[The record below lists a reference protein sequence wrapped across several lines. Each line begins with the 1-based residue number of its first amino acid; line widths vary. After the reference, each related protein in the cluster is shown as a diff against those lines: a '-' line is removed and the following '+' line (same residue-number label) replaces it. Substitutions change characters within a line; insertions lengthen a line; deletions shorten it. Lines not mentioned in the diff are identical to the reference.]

1 VPLCSIIRV
10 EPLSSSADG
19 AENSG
24 NGQTAYQKLVR
35 IYIAAVAARIR
46 SLKRTVGEEG
56 NTGAAATEEEVRVV
70 HAVRFAFRA
79 AGGRVVQGRPHH
91 PPRLWLL
98 YRCSQAGTLS
108 HTHSWSAARACVHI
122 SSVTLQFVDAV
133 RTHAPASVTGL
144 FAFAYRP
151 PKEEKY
157 SNRLQLTTFT
167 CDVITNRPTRKR
179 YTEDKGWGVY
189 DVIKEYNRIGIPS
202 K

>member
-1 VPLCSIIRV
+1 VKKAIPAQLRQKKKYVSSMQSVSHSELLVDVWCKDVRTIRLGFGCFTDARKQV
-10 EPLSSSADG
+10 LS
-19 AENSG
+19 
-24 NGQTAYQKLVR
+24 
-35 IYIAAVAARIR
+35 
-46 SLKRTVGEEG
+46 
-56 NTGAAATEEEVRVV
+56 
-70 HAVRFAFRA
+70 
-79 AGGRVVQGRPHH
+79 P
-91 PPRLWLL
+91 
-98 YRCSQAGTLS
+98 
-108 HTHSWSAARACVHI
+108 THSWSAARSCVHI
-122 SSVTLQFVDAV
+122 SSVTMQFVDAV

-189 DVIKEYNRIGIPS
+189 DVIKEHNRIGIPS